1 MTNVLPI
8 REGNLLWNGV
18 IFAKDL
24 LYDMTNTEL
33 FRPIKEQSLTNGPF
47 PSSPV
52 PLFQSESKCKTILI
66 KNDFDLHENGTA
78 CRTQFH
84 KVLHLDSF

>member
-47 PSSPV
+47 PSSLV
-52 PLFQSESKCKTILI
+52 PLFQSESKCKTMLMKMTVVCLKMNLLAELI
-66 KNDFDLHENGTA
+66 FI
-78 CRTQFH
+78 
-84 KVLHLDSF
+84 